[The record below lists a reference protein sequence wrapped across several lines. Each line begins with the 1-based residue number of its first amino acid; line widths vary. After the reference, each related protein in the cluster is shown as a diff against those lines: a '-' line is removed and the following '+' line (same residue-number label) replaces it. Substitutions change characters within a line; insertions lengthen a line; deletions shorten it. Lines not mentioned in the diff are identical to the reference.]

1 MTYLYTQKNL
11 LHEPN
16 SYMYAKYEGRILL
29 DDYYQ
34 NRMHLLKKLYIPKP
48 ESFSALDMHVQAKVC
63 ELVLKGT
70 SIEKSEFS
78 NFLSPSF
85 GVLSKLKPVETI
97 NPMAKDMSINSLL
110 LLEKILHQLVIN
122 FDSQTLEKDLL
133 VWLDQILQKFEVSK
147 KLRTKYLP
155 GFRKIEARH
164 DHVGLYQYLSVILGL
179 TYFKFSRLQY
189 LSTLL
194 KVNDLLLSQTKNF
207 LNNDESFNSWGMG
220 IILELHA
227 VKNLD

>member
-1 MTYLYTQKNL
+1 MTYPYTQKNL
-11 LHEPN
+11 LHEPH
-16 SYMYAKYEGRILL
+16 SYMYSEYKGRILL

-34 NRMHLLKKLYIPKP
+34 NRMHLLKKLYTPRP
-48 ESFSALDMHVQAKVC
+48 ESLSVLDMHVQAKVC
-63 ELVLKGT
+63 EILLQET
-70 SIEKSEFS
+70 SNELSEFAQ
-78 NFLSPSF
+78 FLNPSHGF
-85 GVLSKLKPVETI
+85 LPKLKPLETQ
-97 NPMAKDMSINSLL
+97 NPIAKDMSINSLL
-110 LLEKILHQLVIN
+110 LLERILHQLVIN
-122 FDSQTLEKDLL
+122 FDKKTLEKDLL
-133 VWLDQILQKFEVSK
+133 LWLDQILQRFEVSK
-147 KLRTKYLP
+147 KLRTRYLP
-155 GFRKIEARH
+155 DFRKIEARH

-207 LNNDESFNSWGMG
+207 LHSEEAFNSWGMG